1 MTKCHVSHVL
11 TLNILLFRNI
21 PKAFS
26 TLIWE
31 KYLQFRRSLDVYYN
45 DENFLLVD
53 KNGMWILIAKDMK
66 RQPNGQPIYE
76 GILTLICI
84 SIILFTSH

>member
-53 KNGMWILIAKDMK
+53 KNGM
-66 RQPNGQPIYE
+66 
-76 GILTLICI
+76 
-84 SIILFTSH
+84 